1 MEELHQIIQFA
12 YDNSEGF
19 RSRMSSLYLEP
30 SDIKTRDNLSKL
42 PVLKKED
49 LPIIQKEITPFGGL
63 TTIAASEMVR
73 IFMSPG
79 PIYDP
84 QSVDGD
90 NWRFSE
96 ALMAAGFNEHDIV
109 QNTFSYHLSPA
120 GFMFDGALRKL
131 GCTVVPAGTGNR
143 ELQVQVLKDLE
154 VTGYVG
160 TPSFMA
166 ILLDAI
172 EEKGWRAGFEI
183 KLTKAFFTA
192 EMVTAELRQR
202 CLNGGIEVYEG
213 YGTADCGLIAYE
225 DKAGPGLKVTDT
237 ALVQICDPLTGAE
250 LQPDGGEGEVVITLY
265 NHHYPLIRFGTG
277 DLSRWVTGFEG
288 QRLEGVL
295 GRVSDGVKV
304 KGMFVREKQLTKII
318 QELGYS
324 AYQAVVSREENQD
337 QLEIFIESDE
347 IIVGKLAD
355 KIKDVIRVTP
365 IIKAI
370 PSLSLEQN
378 SKRIIDRRKWN

>member
-30 SDIKTRDNLSKL
+30 SDIKSRDNLSKL

-378 SKRIIDRRKWN
+378 SKRIIDRREWN

>member
-378 SKRIIDRRKWN
+378 SKRIIDRREWN